1 MGGAEGGCCRER
13 GKWSLRG
20 TLGVSRGQGP
30 SASLNIGCCRRGIC
44 EGGPRKAVSQLAP
57 ITVGVR
63 SCQAPTAVT
72 NCTEVGEGR
81 ECPSGKVAGPEGSV
95 MDAGER
101 GSGLKMFSTG
111 RWFLRAEVLY

>member
-1 MGGAEGGCCRER
+1 MLQ
-13 GKWSLRG
+13 GKGKMEPKGDSWSEP
-20 TLGVSRGQGP
+20 GQGP

-57 ITVGVR
+57 ITAGVR

-72 NCTEVGEGR
+72 NCAEVGEGR

-111 RWFLRAEVLY
+111 RWFLRAEALY